1 MDVTD
6 QPHAASAGLPSGK
19 VADTQR
25 TGRLVGPTGGLD
37 PLYER
42 KV

>member
-6 QPHAASAGLPSGK
+6 QPHAAAGLPSGK

-25 TGRLVGPTGGLD
+25 TGRFVDSRAGMD
-37 PLYER
+37 PL
-42 KV
+42 